1 MSQGEQVIWLIIVM
15 VSEFHS
21 IKPMSGA
28 YVRVLCEGGIRSS
41 SITFTEAM
49 KLKAENKK
57 YHKKEHT
64 GGKNKSPK
72 ATKCILIQCTAAP
85 HLPIALSSVN

>member
-1 MSQGEQVIWLIIVM
+1 MAIVLFFLGDKSKLWQQYCKAVILLKIEGKNNEMSQGEQVIWLIIVM

-57 YHKKEHT
+57 R
-64 GGKNKSPK
+64 P
-72 ATKCILIQCTAAP
+72 
-85 HLPIALSSVN
+85 